1 MSDDQPTLTGAA
13 GGVPKRP
20 ISSHHENGLDEIE
33 RLAKCIQT
41 NNDDAYTQQAARRIR
56 RLLLEARINTLKPY
70 AEQFQ
75 SRTRQNQDQ
84 GGFEF
89 YWGTKLLTEYKKL
102 QHELQQLTDGGQE

>member
-1 MSDDQPTLTGAA
+1 MSNDMPAPLQPSGE
-13 GGVPKRP
+13 VP
-20 ISSHHENGLDEIE
+20 DEI
-33 RLAKCIQT
+33 
-41 NNDDAYTQQAARRIR
+41 DDILYDYTVASRAPEGYGKGMDEAARRIR